1 MTEQVFIRQLSH
13 LPENV
18 KAELWAYF
26 EYLLFK
32 YQIPKNTTTG
42 KKDSPQRKTPKAGF
56 LKGTFIMH
64 EGFDEP
70 VRIKLEAPNLNN

>member
-13 LPENV
+13 LPEKV
-18 KAELWAYF
+18 KVELWAYF

-32 YQIPKNTTTG
+32 YQIPKSTSEGPQPKTSS
-42 KKDSPQRKTPKAGF
+42 KKAPKAGF
-56 LKGTFIMH
+56 LKGTFRLE

-70 VRIKLEAPNLNN
+70 LEEFKEYNS